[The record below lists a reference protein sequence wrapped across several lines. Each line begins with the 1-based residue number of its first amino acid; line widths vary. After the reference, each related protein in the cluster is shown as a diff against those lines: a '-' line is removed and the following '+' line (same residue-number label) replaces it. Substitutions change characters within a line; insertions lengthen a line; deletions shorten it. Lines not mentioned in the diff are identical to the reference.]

1 MAPVAEPNGVI
12 HDIGYQRYDG
22 PRLGR
27 GYVVRSMYTHAVRA
41 AFGFGR
47 TAGAKVFPWIVVG
60 IVIMVAAILTAVRSQ
75 IGEMPLGYAEFPEAM
90 TILIVVFCAAVAPE
104 LVSRDLRSGVLPLYF
119 SRPLRRSDY
128 ALAKLAATVSAIW
141 LLLAAPQLLMFL
153 GGAFGLDSM
162 GAVWDE
168 FVDFLPAVGYS
179 GVFALV
185 FGSLALLV
193 ASLAGR
199 RAVAAALIVA
209 AFLITT
215 PIVGVLSVVGSE
227 IGNVTLERLAPLASP
242 ITLVGGIGDWLFEP
256 SGETGIG
263 DFGPLYGAVGAAFV
277 AACVLLLLL
286 RYRKVAR

>member
-1 MAPVAEPNGVI
+1 MVPLAEANGVI

-22 PRLGR
+22 ARLGR
-27 GYVVRSMYTHAVRA
+27 GYAVRSMYTHALRT

-47 TAGAKVFPWIVVG
+47 SAGAKVFPWIVVG
-60 IVIMVAAILTAVRSQ
+60 IVMMVAAILTAVRSQ

-90 TILIVVFCAAVAPE
+90 TILLIVFCATVAPE

-128 ALAKLAATVSAIW
+128 ALAKLAAAISAIW

-153 GGAFGLDSM
+153 GGAFGLDSLR
-162 GAVWDE
+162 AVWDE
-168 FVDFLPAVGYS
+168 FLDFLPGLAYS
-179 GVFALV
+179 GVHAVV
-185 FGSLALLV
+185 FGSMALLV

-215 PIVGVLSVVGSE
+215 PIVGTLAVVGNE
-227 IGNVTLERLAPLASP
+227 IGNETLEQLAPLASP
-242 ITLVGGIGDWLFEP
+242 ITLVGGVGDWLFES
-256 SGETGIG
+256 SGESGIG
-263 DFGPLYGAVGAAFV
+263 NYGPLYGAVAVTFV
-277 AACVLLLLL
+277 AVCVLLLLI

>member
-1 MAPVAEPNGVI
+1 
-12 HDIGYQRYDG
+12 
-22 PRLGR
+22 
-27 GYVVRSMYTHAVRA
+27 
-41 AFGFGR
+41 
-47 TAGAKVFPWIVVG
+47 
-60 IVIMVAAILTAVRSQ
+60 
-75 IGEMPLGYAEFPEAM
+75 
-90 TILIVVFCAAVAPE
+90 
-104 LVSRDLRSGVLPLYF
+104 
-119 SRPLRRSDY
+119 
-128 ALAKLAATVSAIW
+128 
-141 LLLAAPQLLMFL
+141 
-153 GGAFGLDSM
+153 
-162 GAVWDE
+162 VWDE

-256 SGETGIG
+256 SGETDIG

>member
-1 MAPVAEPNGVI
+1 MVPLAEANGVI

-22 PRLGR
+22 ARLGR
-27 GYVVRSMYTHAVRA
+27 GYAVRSMYTHGLRT

-47 TAGAKVFPWIVVG
+47 SASAKVFPWIVVG
-60 IVIMVAAILTAVRSQ
+60 IVMMVAAILTAVRSQ

-90 TILIVVFCAAVAPE
+90 TILLIVFCATVAPE

-128 ALAKLAATVSAIW
+128 ALAKLAAAISAIW
-141 LLLAAPQLLMFL
+141 LLLAAPQLLIFL
-153 GGAFGLDSM
+153 GGAFGLDSL

-168 FVDFLPAVGYS
+168 FLDFLPGLAYS
-179 GVFALV
+179 GVHAVV
-185 FGSLALLV
+185 FGSMALLV

-215 PIVGVLSVVGSE
+215 PIVGTLAVVGSE
-227 IGNVTLERLAPLASP
+227 IGNETLEQLAPLASP
-242 ITLVGGIGDWLFEP
+242 ITLVGGVGDWLFES
-256 SGETGIG
+256 SGESGIG
-263 DFGPLYGAVGAAFV
+263 DYGPLYGAVAVAFV